1 MSRPIANQENE
12 PFTASSEAVNEKSR
26 LTLAAGQVT
35 GQMFCGYHQGYA
47 DLSTGKHIMRNR
59 TKKFMCGPC
68 MKLRGI
74 QH

>member
-1 MSRPIANQENE
+1 MSRPMTSQADET
-12 PFTASSEAVNEKSR
+12 FAATSETTNEKSR
-26 LTLAAGQVT
+26 LTLAVGKAT

-47 DLSTGKHIMRNR
+47 DLSSGKHIIRNR

-74 QH
+74 E